1 VRTAASSLAVKQD
14 GPALPGHH
22 TGELKVDAALGA
34 HIAKMGELA
43 WLVPQLDT
51 KEVHQDLPFRLEI
64 QHFGIYAH
72 ACLRRPQTG
81 TCPTDMRPLL
91 TLTCC

>member
-43 WLVPQLDT
+43 WLVLQLDT
-51 KEVHQDLPFRLEI
+51 KEVHQDSPSAWKSNTSESMPMRVCDDLKQAR
-64 QHFGIYAH
+64 A
-72 ACLRRPQTG
+72 RR
-81 TCPTDMRPLL
+81 TCGP
-91 TLTCC
+91 C